1 MPPAPG
7 PPARLDHPLRDFA
20 LRLAIVF
27 GFIFAV
33 GLLSGPSDQPQRATF
48 ADFLAAVERGDIE
61 HAVLKTRD
69 NSIRAAGT
77 DGRVYAVGYP
87 PPYAATLVDEL
98 QTANVDVDVKPRGPA
113 WLERALPLL
122 ILVIVIGG
130 AWLLLRRRSAGG
142 GAGPLE
148 GFRRAPAREAPA
160 DAPKTTFAD
169 VAGAEEAVQELRE
182 ITTFLRSPSRFEA
195 IGARIPKGVL
205 LFGPPGT
212 GKTLLARAVAGEAEV
227 PFFSISGSDFV
238 EMFVGVGAGRVRDL
252 FSQAKQQAP
261 AIVFIDEIDAVGRQR
276 GAGIGGGNDEREQT
290 LNQLL
295 VEMDGFETTDR
306 VIVIAATNRPDILDP
321 ALLRPGRFDRQISVD
336 APLRAGRRQ
345 VLDLHAKG
353 KPLAR
358 EVDLDA
364 LAAGT
369 AGLTGADLANIVNEA
384 ALLAARR
391 ERALIT
397 QTELEDGV
405 MRHVAG
411 PQRHSRVVSAAERR
425 ITAVHELGHAI
436 VGHHL
441 PHADPIHTI
450 SILPRGRSLGQT
462 ITLPT
467 DDKALTSRA
476 ELGDRMAVALA
487 GRAAEQIV
495 FDQVTT
501 SAAEDLEAVT
511 ATARAMVMRFGMGHG
526 LGARVFGSD
535 ATQPFVGRA
544 PLPASR
550 LLTADRPRHRQRD
563 RQARRAGLRGR
574 HPDPRAPPGAASRHG
589 GRATRA

>member
-227 PFFSISGSDFV
+227 PFFSISR
-238 EMFVGVGAGRVRDL
+238 VGLRRDVR
-252 FSQAKQQAP
+252 
-261 AIVFIDEIDAVGRQR
+261 RR
-276 GAGIGGGNDEREQT
+276 R
-290 LNQLL
+290 
-295 VEMDGFETTDR
+295 R
-306 VIVIAATNRPDILDP
+306 RPCPRSLQP
-321 ALLRPGRFDRQISVD
+321 SEA
-336 APLRAGRRQ
+336 
-345 VLDLHAKG
+345 
-353 KPLAR
+353 
-358 EVDLDA
+358 
-364 LAAGT
+364 
-369 AGLTGADLANIVNEA
+369 TGA
-384 ALLAARR
+384 
-391 ERALIT
+391 
-397 QTELEDGV
+397 
-405 MRHVAG
+405 
-411 PQRHSRVVSAAERR
+411 
-425 ITAVHELGHAI
+425 
-436 VGHHL
+436 
-441 PHADPIHTI
+441 
-450 SILPRGRSLGQT
+450 
-462 ITLPT
+462 
-467 DDKALTSRA
+467 
-476 ELGDRMAVALA
+476 
-487 GRAAEQIV
+487 
-495 FDQVTT
+495 
-501 SAAEDLEAVT
+501 
-511 ATARAMVMRFGMGHG
+511 
-526 LGARVFGSD
+526 
-535 ATQPFVGRA
+535 
-544 PLPASR
+544 
-550 LLTADRPRHRQRD
+550 RD
-563 RQARRAGLRGR
+563 RLYR
-574 HPDPRAPPGAASRHG
+574 
-589 GRATRA
+589 